1 MLKHEEMQWL
11 SNDGLQIFARKWEPE
26 GEIKAVINLVHGI
39 GEHSGRYQRWAEQLT
54 GAGYAVM
61 TFDLRGHGNSGGL
74 RGHVSTFDHYADDVS
89 LLLENTSK
97 QFPGK
102 PCFLYG
108 ISLGGIIVLYY
119 LIQRQ
124 PQISGAIVTSVG
136 LHSPIAEQK
145 LKVFLARLLGSIW
158 SSGSLPSGLEPDTI
172 CRDQKVV
179 EAYLSDPLVH
189 DRVSFGFGKSVLQ
202 AIEYVFDNVS
212 RINLPLLLMHGTA
225 DQLAYPS
232 GTQTI
237 ADSVTCDCATK
248 LFEGLSHELHNEPEK
263 EEVFEYLREWLDQ
276 KL

>member
-108 ISLGGIIVLYY
+108 ISLGGIIVL
-119 LIQRQ
+119 
-124 PQISGAIVTSVG
+124 
-136 LHSPIAEQK
+136 
-145 LKVFLARLLGSIW
+145 
-158 SSGSLPSGLEPDTI
+158 
-172 CRDQKVV
+172 
-179 EAYLSDPLVH
+179 
-189 DRVSFGFGKSVLQ
+189 
-202 AIEYVFDNVS
+202 
-212 RINLPLLLMHGTA
+212 
-225 DQLAYPS
+225 
-232 GTQTI
+232 
-237 ADSVTCDCATK
+237 
-248 LFEGLSHELHNEPEK
+248 
-263 EEVFEYLREWLDQ
+263 
-276 KL
+276 